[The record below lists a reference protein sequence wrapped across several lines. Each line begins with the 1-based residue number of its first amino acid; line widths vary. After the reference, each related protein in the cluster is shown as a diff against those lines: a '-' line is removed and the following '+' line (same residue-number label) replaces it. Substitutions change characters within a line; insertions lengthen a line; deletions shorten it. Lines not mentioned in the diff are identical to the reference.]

1 MRSLCK
7 RQTGVGTAAATARWL
22 LVAACCLGFIAKAVA
37 QGLYKCVDR
46 GVTVYSDAPCMS
58 VTGATN
64 SAPRD
69 KLSQEQVLALVQALD
84 KAVARMDW
92 AAVAAY
98 LADDAVIDVRI
109 KSSRK
114 PRRATVGKAQYH
126 RLVTEMKDKIS
137 RYSSRREDV
146 QVTVHGDALGAEVES
161 KLTERWQDPGGAMM
175 ATSRERWLVESR
187 GGKLRIAVLDI
198 VTGEP
203 QPQPSQ

>member
-1 MRSLCK
+1 
-7 RQTGVGTAAATARWL
+7 
-22 LVAACCLGFIAKAVA
+22 
-37 QGLYKCVDR
+37 
-46 GVTVYSDAPCMS
+46 
-58 VTGATN
+58 
-64 SAPRD
+64 
-69 KLSQEQVLALVQALD
+69 
-84 KAVARMDW
+84 MDW

-114 PRRATVGKAQYH
+114 PARATVGKAQYQ
-126 RLVTEMKDKIS
+126 RLVTEMKDRIS

-175 ATSRERWLVESR
+175 ATSHERWLVESR
-187 GGKLRIAVLDI
+187 GGKLRITVLDI